1 MSEYLKSCWV
11 VTEGIAGTENQCL
24 GLAEALSLTPI
35 IKRISL
41 RSPWKQLSPWLR
53 WGHRYALAKDSDK
66 IAPPWPDIVIASGR
80 KSIGIALDIKRQSGG
95 KTIAIQV
102 QDPRIHPSNFD
113 LVIVPEHD
121 RMRGDNVIVTA
132 GSLHR
137 VTPEKIAQEQKKF
150 ESAFS
155 SLPQPRVAVLV
166 GGNSKSHQMTAD
178 DARRLVSQLKSLNA
192 SLMVTVSRRTGAENA
207 RMLREAMTGPN
218 VFFWDGQGD
227 NPYFVMLGFAD
238 YIIVTEDSVSMASEA
253 ISTGKPVYI
262 ARLSGGSGKFARFH
276 AHLQEKGYA
285 RPFEGK
291 LERWTYDPPDDM
303 AHAAEAVRALLS
315 RL

>member
-24 GLAEALSLTPI
+24 GLAEALGFAPV
-35 IKRISL
+35 IKRVSL
-41 RSPWKQLSPWLR
+41 RFPWKQLSPWLC
-53 WGHRYALAKDSDK
+53 WGHQFALARDSDK
-66 IAPPWPDIVIASGR
+66 IDPPWPDLVIASGR
-80 KSIGIALDIKRQSGG
+80 KSIGIALDIKKRSGG
-95 KTIAIQV
+95 ETAIVQV
-102 QDPRIHPSNFD
+102 QDPRISPSHFD

-137 VTPEKIAQEQKKF
+137 VTLDKIAKEQKRF

-166 GGNSKSHQMTAD
+166 GGNSKSHQMTED
-178 DARRLVSQLKSLNA
+178 DARRLAAQLKLLPA
-192 SLMVTVSRRTGAENA
+192 SLMVTISRRTDAGNA
-207 RMLREAMTGPN
+207 QILREVLIGPN
-218 VFFWDGQGD
+218 MFFWDGQGD
-227 NPYFVMLGFAD
+227 NPYFAMLGFAD
-238 YIIVTEDSVSMASEA
+238 YIVVTEDSVSMASEA

-262 ARLSGGSGKFARFH
+262 ARLSGGSDKFMRFH
-276 AHLQEKGYA
+276 AHLHEKGYA

-291 LERWTYDPPDDM
+291 LERWAYDPPDDM
-303 AHAAEAVRALLS
+303 TRAVAEIRKLLG
-315 RL
+315 